1 MEMCQSDATK
11 CVVSNVLTQP
21 IDSIVGGWG
30 EAGEEGNEKQDLG
43 APLTLF
49 IHIMKNFK
57 E

>member
-1 MEMCQSDATK
+1 MCQSDATK